1 MNLNVVDCGYTKH
14 ARLLLK
20 HMGTKIP
27 VQCSEEGLRVELG
40 VDNTIGKAES
50 YRIMATEGGFKIVGS
65 DEAGLYYGIG
75 KFLHSAVWTENGFTP
90 KETDGVISPACSFRA
105 TYYSVH
111 FYNWYHMAP
120 LKELEDYLETI
131 LILQERTG
139 HVRSIDIATELGYS
153 KPSVSRAVGILK
165 SGGFIT
171 VEPDGQIVLT
181 KLGLLKAR
189 EVYDRHLLITKF
201 LHEVLGVSEENTNED
216 ACKIE
221 HVISAETYEKLNVF
235 VENYLKD

>member
-1 MNLNVVDCGYTKH
+1 M
-14 ARLLLK
+14 AIR
-20 HMGTKIP
+20 
-27 VQCSEEGLRVELG
+27 
-40 VDNTIGKAES
+40 ES
-50 YRIMATEGGFKIVGS
+50 G
-65 DEAGLYYGIG
+65 
-75 KFLHSAVWTENGFTP
+75 
-90 KETDGVISPACSFRA
+90 
-105 TYYSVH
+105 
-111 FYNWYHMAP
+111 
-120 LKELEDYLETI
+120 EDYLETI

-171 VEPDGQIVLT
+171 VKPDGQIVLT